1 MDKPESVFDQL
12 FKSGEESVEKPEE
25 ETLTEA
31 KEEEEIVEEEKEVV
45 EEEVESEETDN
56 EEELEEESE
65 EESTSD
71 FEIYNEILVN
81 SGFNIP
87 QDENETDSTY
97 VELINE
103 LKETEDQVEGVSKLT
118 KYIAKKT
125 VESRFNELQEQ
136 YPEAFNFL
144 NYQMNGGDISDL
156 LEVYTETEP
165 ELTKDDNVLLT
176 SYMRKGYEEKGYDK
190 DVIDTVIEK
199 FKAED
204 KLYDKAKEL
213 KREREAVREA
223 AKREKLEEQAAN
235 RKAIEEATN
244 QMATSISEQ
253 VTKGQFETSVG
264 NIKLPAKYKKSIY
277 EEIMNNSFFDPSSGK
292 AIMNIEFDANEVGRV
307 INMLLL
313 DKAGLEYFNSVNKS
327 NTSKSRKLKRKSK
340 TKKKSGSG
348 QSSIFDDIFN

>member
-12 FKSGEESVEKPEE
+12 FKSGEESVEEPEK

-31 KEEEEIVEEEKEVV
+31 EEEEIVEEEKEVA
-45 EEEVESEETDN
+45 EEEVAPQETDADN
-56 EEELEEESE
+56 EEESE
-65 EESTSD
+65 EEATSD
-71 FEIYNEILVN
+71 LEIYNEILVN
-81 SGFNIP
+81 SGFSIP
-87 QDENETDSTY
+87 QDEDEKDSTY

-103 LKETEDQVEGVSKLT
+103 LQETEDQVEGVSKLT
-118 KYIAKKT
+118 KYIANKT
-125 VESRFNELQEQ
+125 VESKFSELQEQ

-144 NYQMNGGDISDL
+144 NYQMNGGNISDL

-165 ELTKDDNVLLT
+165 ELKKDDNVLLT

-213 KREREAVREA
+213 KKEREAAREE
-223 AKREKLEEQAAN
+223 AKKAKLEEQAAN
-235 RKAIEEATN
+235 RKAVEEATN
-244 QMATSISEQ
+244 EMAASISEQ
-253 VTKGQFETSVG
+253 VNKGRFETSVG
-264 NIKLPAKYKKSIY
+264 NIKLPAKYKKPIY
-277 EEIMNNSFFDPSSGK
+277 EEIMNNSFFDPNSGK
-292 AIMNIEFDANEVGRV
+292 AIMNIEFDANELGRV

-313 DKAGLEYFNSVNKS
+313 DKAGSEYLNSVNES
-327 NTSKSRKLKRKSK
+327 NTNKSRKLKRKSK
-340 TKKKSGSG
+340 TKKKSDKE